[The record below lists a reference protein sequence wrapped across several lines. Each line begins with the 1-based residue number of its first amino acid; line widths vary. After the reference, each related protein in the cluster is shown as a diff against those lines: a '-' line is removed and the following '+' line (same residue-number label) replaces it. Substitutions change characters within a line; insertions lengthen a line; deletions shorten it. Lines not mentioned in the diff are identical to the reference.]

1 MEVVKHDDME
11 MPTIFLKY
19 DWVKTGTANAVAS
32 DN

>member
-11 MPTIFLKY
+11 MPTIFRKY